1 MPGCA
6 SSWPRPVT
14 DDAEHAEALA
24 LLRSS
29 TALARATDVLA
40 EYADRARA
48 RLDAVP
54 AGDVRDALSAL
65 CDYVVTRTS

>member
-1 MPGCA
+1 MAG
-6 SSWPRPVT
+6 PVS
-14 DDAEHAEALA
+14 DDADHAEALD

-29 TALARATDVLA
+29 RSLARANEVLA
-40 EYADRARA
+40 RVRRPRPGPAR
-48 RLDAVP
+48 RGVP